1 MQDMGVQGES
11 CPFSFNFDP
20 NTFRVGDV
28 VSYRVPDRFDDFPFV
43 GILKEVH
50 PDHVVISP
58 NDPTAPDICY
68 RASRESRPVVAAGDI
83 FSRKGEISAI
93 TEQHR

>member
-1 MQDMGVQGES
+1 MQDMGAQGES

-20 NTFRVGDV
+20 AAFKVGDM

-50 PDHVVISP
+50 QDHVVISP

-68 RASRESRPVVAAGDI
+68 RASRESRPLVAASDI
-83 FSRKGEISAI
+83 FNREDDL
-93 TEQHR
+93 E